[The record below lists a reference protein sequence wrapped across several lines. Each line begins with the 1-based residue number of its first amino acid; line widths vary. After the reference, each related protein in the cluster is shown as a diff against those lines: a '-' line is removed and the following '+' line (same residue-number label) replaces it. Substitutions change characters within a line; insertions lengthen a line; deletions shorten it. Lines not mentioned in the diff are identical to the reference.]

1 MIVAIIE
8 AEEGQV
14 GVVINELLQL
24 FFRAIGKNR
33 LGRRDCITNRRL
45 PLIIFATLCI
55 GQKAFT
61 PIDTK

>member
-24 FFRAIGKNR
+24 FFRAIGKKEVRQALLHNQS
-33 LGRRDCITNRRL
+33 
-45 PLIIFATLCI
+45 TL
-55 GQKAFT
+55 AFNYLCYSVHRT
-61 PIDTK
+61 ESLHAHRH